1 MLPTG
6 KNLSSVLAR
15 KPVKCEALR
24 RAQYCA
30 VIWRV
35 GYRRISGKP
44 GVPGEAQ
51 CCGGL
56 IPGGIGCWKEKTP
69 ARCSV

>member
-6 KNLSSVLAR
+6 KNLSSVMVR
-15 KPVKCEALR
+15 KQVKCEALR
-24 RAQYCA
+24 RAVYCA
-30 VIWRV
+30 VIWQV

-44 GVPGEAQ
+44 GIPGEAQ
-51 CCGGL
+51 CWGL
-56 IPGGIGCWKEKTP
+56 DPRRHRLLEEKTP